1 MHAPKKPA
9 DMRTLF
15 GCLAVLLCVVSV
27 ALAARYGYKGAD
39 TEVDG
44 VISAVVFGLIALCA
58 CLFDAAAVRLW
69 FMGHRIGA
77 SAIGVIAAA
86 ALVVTFTN
94 SLGAIAGRSDITQA
108 ERNRTKADEADGRAE
123 LARITRERDG
133 LAFTPTTDDAVKA
146 ARDAVATSERIRLAE
161 CGNGDPK
168 QRGPNCRQRETE
180 EQGKRDGLASVLT
193 NKALTER
200 AAQLDADAARVRTK
214 LAKAPKVQNANP
226 LGAVLEQMIG
236 ATAAALTAWQ
246 QAIVAGVFELCLVG
260 VMVIYE
266 LLGHQGPASEA
277 RPAKEPAPAPM
288 TVAVGASEAR
298 REPTRPAP
306 VRRPKLPPKPQA
318 PTGSVKTFVHDR
330 LFPAEG
336 ERLDMK
342 ALTADYRAWCL
353 QKGIGVL
360 ELSRFLDEI
369 EAVCGRAGIAI
380 EVGGDKRVYCLDVKL
395 ENAAAEPARVH

>member
-1 MHAPKKPA
+1 
-9 DMRTLF
+9 
-15 GCLAVLLCVVSV
+15 VSV

-44 VISAVVFGLIALCA
+44 AISAIVFGLVALCA

-77 SAIGVIAAA
+77 STIGVIAAA

-94 SLGAIAGRSDITQA
+94 SLGAIASRSDMTQA
-108 ERNRTKADEADGRAE
+108 ERNRTKADEADSRAE
-123 LARITRERDG
+123 LARIMRERDG
-133 LAFTPTTDDAVKA
+133 LVFTPTSDDAVKA
-146 ARDAVATSERIRLAE
+146 ARDAVGTAEHIRLAE
-161 CGNGDPK
+161 CGYGNPK

-180 EQGKRDGLASVLT
+180 EQGKRDGLASLLT

-200 AAQLDADAARVRTK
+200 AAQLDADAARVRAK
-214 LAKAPKVQNANP
+214 LAKSPKVQNANP
-226 LGAVLEQMIG
+226 LGAVLEQIIG
-236 ATAAALTAWQ
+236 VAAAALTAWQ

-266 LLGHQGPASEA
+266 LLGHQGTASVA
-277 RPAKEPAPAPM
+277 RSIKEPLQAAM
-288 TVAVGASEAR
+288 TDVVGPSEPHNPGSTR
-298 REPTRPAP
+298 RTPTR
-306 VRRPKLPPKPQA
+306 RPRSPPKTKA
-318 PTGSVKTFVHDR
+318 PIGIVKTFVHER

-353 QKGIGVL
+353 QKGVGAL
-360 ELSRFLDEI
+360 DLTSFLDEI
-369 EAVCGRAGIAI
+369 EALCRRAGIAI
-380 EVGGDKRVYCLDVKL
+380 AVGNDKRVYCLDVKL
-395 ENAAAEPARVH
+395 ESAAVEPASVH

>member
-1 MHAPKKPA
+1 
-9 DMRTLF
+9 MRFLF
-15 GCLAVLLCVVSV
+15 GCLAALLCVVSV

-39 TEVDG
+39 TEIDG
-44 VISAVVFGLIALCA
+44 AISAIVFGLVALCA

-94 SLGAIAGRSDITQA
+94 SLGAIASRSDITQS
-108 ERNRTKADEADGRAE
+108 ERNRTKADEIDSRAE

-146 ARDAVATSERIRLAE
+146 ARAAVVTAERIRLAE

-180 EQGKRDGLASVLT
+180 DQGKRDALASVLT
-193 NKALTER
+193 NRALTER
-200 AAQLDADAARVRTK
+200 AAQLDADAARVRAQ
-214 LAKAPKVQNANP
+214 LARAPKVQNANP
-226 LGAVLEQMIG
+226 LGTVLEQMIG
-236 ATAAALTAWQ
+236 ATAVALTAWQ

-266 LLGHQGPASEA
+266 LLGHQCPESKARLTEEPTQAPMPVAVAPSEA
-277 RPAKEPAPAPM
+277 RQPGSPTAAPS
-288 TVAVGASEAR
+288 G
-298 REPTRPAP
+298 
-306 VRRPKLPPKPQA
+306 KPQSRSKPKI
-318 PTGSVKTFVHDR
+318 PTGSVKMFVRDR

-342 ALTADYRAWCL
+342 ALTADYRAWCA
-353 QKGIGVL
+353 QKRVAAL
-360 ELSRFLDEI
+360 ELASFLDEL
-369 EAVCGRAGIAI
+369 ETVCRNAGIAI
-380 EVGGDKRVYCLDVKL
+380 EVGANKRVYCLDVKL
-395 ENAAAEPARVH
+395 ENAGAEPASVH

>member
-1 MHAPKKPA
+1 MPAPSKPA

-15 GCLAVLLCVVSV
+15 GCLAALLCIVSV

-69 FMGHRIGA
+69 FMGHSVGA
-77 SAIGVIAAA
+77 GSIGVIAAA

-94 SLGAIAGRSDITQA
+94 SLGAIASRSDITQA
-108 ERNRTKADEADGRAE
+108 ERSRTKADEADSRAE

-146 ARDAVATSERIRLAE
+146 ARDAVATAERIRLAE
-161 CGNGDPK
+161 CGNGDPH

-200 AAQLDADAARVRTK
+200 AAQLGADAARVRAK
-214 LAKAPKVQNANP
+214 LDKTPKVQNANP
-226 LGAVLEQMIG
+226 LGAVLEQMMG

-246 QAIVAGVFELCLVG
+246 QAIVAGVSHLVTHHDDFLSG
-260 VMVIYE
+260 R
-266 LLGHQGPASEA
+266 LRSASP
-277 RPAKEPAPAPM
+277 RSS
-288 TVAVGASEAR
+288 TIAVQSG
-298 REPTRPAP
+298 
-306 VRRPKLPPKPQA
+306 
-318 PTGSVKTFVHDR
+318 
-330 LFPAEG
+330 
-336 ERLDMK
+336 
-342 ALTADYRAWCL
+342 
-353 QKGIGVL
+353 
-360 ELSRFLDEI
+360 
-369 EAVCGRAGIAI
+369 
-380 EVGGDKRVYCLDVKL
+380 
-395 ENAAAEPARVH
+395 

>member
-1 MHAPKKPA
+1 
-9 DMRTLF
+9 MRTLF
-15 GCLAVLLCVVSV
+15 VCLAALLCVVSV
-27 ALAARYGYKGAD
+27 ALAARYGYKGAY

-44 VISAVVFGLIALCA
+44 VISAIVFGLIALCA

-69 FMGHRIGA
+69 FMEHRIGA
-77 SAIGVIAAA
+77 STIGVIAAA

-94 SLGAIAGRSDITQA
+94 SLGAIASRSDSTQA
-108 ERNRTKADEADGRAE
+108 ERNRTKADEADSRAE
-123 LARITRERDG
+123 LARIARERDG
-133 LAFTPTTDDAVKA
+133 LVFMPTTDDAVKA
-146 ARDAVATSERIRLAE
+146 ARDAVATAERIRLAE
-161 CGNGDPK
+161 CENGDPK

-200 AAQLDADAARVRTK
+200 AAQLDADAARVRAK
-214 LAKAPKVQNANP
+214 LAKVPKVQNANP

-266 LLGHQGPASEA
+266 LLRHQRPASAA
-277 RPAKEPAPAPM
+277 RPAEEPAQAPV
-288 TVAVGASEAR
+288 TVEVAPSEVR
-298 REPTRPAP
+298 HPGSTRPAP
-306 VRRPKLPPKPQA
+306 ARRPRSPPKPQA

-353 QKGIGVL
+353 QKGIGALDLV
-360 ELSRFLDEI
+360 RFLDEI
-369 EAVCGRAGIAI
+369 ETVCRRAGISI
-380 EVGGDKRVYCLDVKL
+380 EVGADKRVYCLDVKL
-395 ENAAAEPARVH
+395 ENAGAEPARVH

>member
-1 MHAPKKPA
+1 
-9 DMRTLF
+9 MRTLF
-15 GCLAVLLCVVSV
+15 GCLAALLCVVSV

-44 VISAVVFGLIALCA
+44 LISAVVFGLIALCA

-69 FMGHRIGA
+69 FTGHRIGA

-94 SLGAIAGRSDITQA
+94 SLGAIASRSDSTQA
-108 ERNRTKADEADGRAE
+108 ERNRTKADEADYRAE
-123 LARITRERDG
+123 LARITREREG

-146 ARDAVATSERIRLAE
+146 AQDAVITAEHIRVAE

-168 QRGPNCRQRETE
+168 QHGPNCRQRETE

-200 AAQLDADAARVRTK
+200 AAQLDADAARVRAK
-214 LAKAPKVQNANP
+214 LAKTPKVQNANP

-236 ATAAALTAWQ
+236 ATAVALTAWQ

-266 LLGHQGPASEA
+266 LLGHQRPASA
-277 RPAKEPAPAPM
+277 AWPTKEPAQAPV
-288 TVAVGASEAR
+288 TVEVALSEIRHPGSTLQLLHGDPGRRPSRRPRLAASRPSYVTASFLPLVSGSTSRRSQPTIAPGAR
-298 REPTRPAP
+298 RSASPPSSLPASSTRS
-306 VRRPKLPPKPQA
+306 RP
-318 PTGSVKTFVHDR
+318 
-330 LFPAEG
+330 
-336 ERLDMK
+336 
-342 ALTADYRAWCL
+342 C
-353 QKGIGVL
+353 
-360 ELSRFLDEI
+360 
-369 EAVCGRAGIAI
+369 
-380 EVGGDKRVYCLDVKL
+380 
-395 ENAAAEPARVH
+395 AAEPASLLKSGPTRGSIAWT